1 MMVDNHLKD
10 TTAAN
15 EFPLRNLSNTF
26 TIFNFNTFITFN
38 ITLTPLILYL
48 ANTLKIPAKYL
59 YKKRLKS
66 LLEVFYLA
74 TCMYNILKKLALS
87 KLALINRK
95 RYYIYQ
101 IYQMTEARLKKQ
113 VSYCLHFYCQKIK
126 KHNQCSLLSQGKP
139 AQKRNHGR

>member
-1 MMVDNHLKD
+1 MVDNHLKD

-48 ANTLKIPAKYL
+48 ANTLKIPVKYL

-74 TCMYNILKKLALS
+74 TCMYNILKKLVLS
-87 KLALINRK
+87 KLALIDRK
-95 RYYIYQ
+95 
-101 IYQMTEARLKKQ
+101 
-113 VSYCLHFYCQKIK
+113 
-126 KHNQCSLLSQGKP
+126 
-139 AQKRNHGR
+139 